1 MTNKRILKQE
11 YLETKIR
18 AGAYAIRNLV
28 TGRVLVAGSTNV
40 QGALNRHR
48 FELRQGTHRNPLL
61 SQEWLLHGESSFNFE
76 VLDMVKPRE
85 DSAFDVARELEELVA
100 LWRQEIPCEGE
111 RGYESSR
118 RTS

>member
-28 TGRVLVAGSTNV
+28 TGRVLLAGSTNV

-111 RGYESSR
+111 RAYELSR